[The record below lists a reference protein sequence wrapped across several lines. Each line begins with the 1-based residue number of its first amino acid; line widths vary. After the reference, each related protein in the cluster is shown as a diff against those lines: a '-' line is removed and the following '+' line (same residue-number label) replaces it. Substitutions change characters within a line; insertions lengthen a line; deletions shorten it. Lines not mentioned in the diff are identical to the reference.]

1 MPLVVCKVSRRLLTM
16 PLAIFIEDR
25 RRLGSGNDEI
35 FAFSP
40 TLLSPFA
47 IFSEDRRRLGSGND
61 EIFAFSLPLLSP
73 FAIFVHSIFTP

>member
-1 MPLVVCKVSRRLLTM
+1 M
-16 PLAIFIEDR
+16 PLAIFSEDR
-25 RRLGSGNDEI
+25 RRLGIVNGEI

-47 IFSEDRRRLGSGND
+47 IFSEDRKRLGIVNG